1 MEKQIYNEK
10 NGLWYELHGGCYL
23 PCLTVSPEEQRPIG
37 MWGQR
42 HLQYIRQ
49 HRKTLYTEM
58 LTAGKLNSYLAELND
73 QAGDMFLRLV
83 DQMAAAEGVSESM
96 KAEDQ
101 MEWVRRMNSIRSRT
115 GEAVTHDLIYA

>member
-1 MEKQIYNEK
+1 
-10 NGLWYELHGGCYL
+10 
-23 PCLTVSPEEQRPIG
+23 

-42 HLQYIRQ
+42 HLRYIRQ
-49 HRKTLYTEM
+49 HRKALYTEL

-83 DQMAAAEGVSESM
+83 DQMAAAEGITERM

-101 MEWVRRMNSIRSRT
+101 KEWARRMNNIRDRAE
-115 GEAVTHDLIYA
+115 EAVNNDLIYA